1 MYILLMLLSHSVL
14 TPEQMEKQFAVKGP
28 PVKALPNVYRQ
39 RPLCTSIGLTKGSH
53 SGATHD
59 HILGNT

>member
-1 MYILLMLLSHSVL
+1 
-14 TPEQMEKQFAVKGP
+14 MEKQFAVKGP
-28 PVKALPNVYRQ
+28 PVEALLNVYR
-39 RPLCTSIGLTKGSH
+39 RCPYRTTIGLTKSLY